1 MLFWIISHGSIILI
15 TQTGVYKRGVTL
27 GFVIGW
33 GNLNG
38 IVSSNIYRSPDS
50 PEYYPGHGIMLA
62 YLVVFLLLGSA
73 VQYFMLRSENRKR
86 QSGQREHLVEGLDAQ
101 QVYQRGDMRPDFI
114 YTL

>member
-1 MLFWIISHGSIILI
+1 
-15 TQTGVYKRGVTL
+15 
-27 GFVIGW
+27 
-33 GNLNG
+33 
-38 IVSSNIYRSPDS
+38 
-50 PEYYPGHGIMLA
+50 MLA
-62 YLVVFLLLGSA
+62 YLVLFLLLGSF